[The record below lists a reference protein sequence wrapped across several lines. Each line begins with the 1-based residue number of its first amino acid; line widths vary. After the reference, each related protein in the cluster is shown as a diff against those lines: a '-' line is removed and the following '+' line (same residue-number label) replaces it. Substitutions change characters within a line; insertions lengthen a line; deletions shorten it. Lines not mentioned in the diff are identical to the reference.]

1 MIKEFKEFI
10 SKGNV
15 MDMAVGIIIGGAFT
29 AIVNAL
35 VESILMPII
44 GVISGGKSVAD
55 MSIMVGNAAIGYGA
69 FIQAIIDFLLIA
81 WVLFMIIKALNKA
94 KAKLEA
100 EKAEAPAEPEPTPAD
115 IELLNRSPY
124 REEDHH
130 VGPPEGLVAETV
142 EHAAEERDQHHN
154 EKDERHDGRG
164 GLAVYVPYSDRHE
177 KKRQHRDADIQI
189 IGCRTCAEEHLAEP
203 DVPAAAEKKSR
214 AAECYGAA

>member
-55 MSIMVGNAAIGYGA
+55 MSVMVGNAAIGYGA

-81 WVLFMIIKALNKA
+81 WVLFVIIKALNKA

-115 IELLNRSPY
+115 IELLT
-124 REEDHH
+124 EI
-130 VGPPEGLVAETV
+130 
-142 EHAAEERDQHHN
+142 RDLL
-154 EKDERHDGRG
+154 K
-164 GLAVYVPYSDRHE
+164 E
-177 KKRQHRDADIQI
+177 KK
-189 IGCRTCAEEHLAEP
+189 
-203 DVPAAAEKKSR
+203 
-214 AAECYGAA
+214 